1 MKRFRRIWTFYDAV
15 MILSEPVAGEIAA
28 PSPGAREKKGYVM
41 NLFGKP
47 RGKKYHTRSMEVTT
61 YEYDARRLAIEGRL
75 TDRRFQDSHL
85 ATGEKR
91 APGILHQMII
101 RLLVDRETLAIEDLH
116 VEMPGVPRDEC
127 RETQDSLEPVKGR
140 RIARGFTSQAK
151 ALSGGGRGCN
161 HLTALLAV
169 MGSAAIQ
176 GYAAAREDGEP
187 VPIADLI
194 AILVNGCWTWRAEG
208 PLISQLEEFSPP
220 NEKREF
226 TSPHGKREFMRS
238 RRENIQQ
245 RVRRMQMDEKERTVI
260 EAMKKEGK
268 PMRPGDIAKKAALD
282 KTEVTKII
290 EKLKKEGKVIVPKRC
305 FYAPAE

>member
-1 MKRFRRIWTFYDAV
+1 
-15 MILSEPVAGEIAA
+15 LS
-28 PSPGAREKKGYVM
+28 
-41 NLFGKP
+41 LFGKP
-47 RGKKYHTRSMEVTT
+47 RGKKYHTRIMEVTT
-61 YEYDARRLAIEGRL
+61 YEHDARRLAIEGRL

-140 RIARGFTSQAK
+140 RIARGFTSHAK

-226 TSPHGKREFMRS
+226 TSPHGKREFTLS

-245 RVRRMQMDEKERTVI
+245 RGGRMQMDEKERTVM

-268 PMRPGDIAKKAALD
+268 PMRTGDIAKKAALD